1 MILVEQ
7 HIIKKSDCRYN
18 TIDLAAYKSKNLYNA
33 TLYAVRQH
41 FFETNEYLPY
51 ARAQHLFQETHQFD
65 YYELPSKVA
74 QWTMKMVDQNFR
86 SFFKSLQVYKKNPSK
101 FSGRPKLP
109 KYLDKTDGRYLL
121 TYTSQAVSKKALD
134 KLGML
139 RCSGLDIEVSTTLSY
154 KDIRQVRIIRGLDY
168 YTIEVLHEVQDIP
181 LKEDNGLYAAI
192 DLGVNN
198 FATVVSNISGDTPF
212 VISGKEIKSYNHW
225 YNKEVAQYKSLLEQ
239 RNKRKSSARLRKIG
253 LKRKNKMND
262 FIHKSSRYI
271 VNQLVSKGI
280 TTLVIGKNKNWKQ
293 DISIGKV
300 NNQNFVQ
307 IPYESF
313 IIKLQYKCALNG
325 ISVELVNES
334 HTSKGSFLDS
344 EDIGHHQT
352 YMGKRIKRGLFQSR
366 EGKLIN
372 ADVNGSYN
380 ILRKCK
386 PNAFEVNGVMGVV
399 VHPVIVKITN

>member
-7 HIIKKSDCRYN
+7 HIIKKGDCRYN
-18 TIDLAAYKSKNLYNA
+18 AIDLAAYKSKNLYNA

-51 ARAQHLFQETHQFD
+51 ARAQRLFQESHQFD

-86 SFFKSLQVYKKNPSK
+86 SFFKSLQSHKKNPSK

-121 TYTSQAVSKKALD
+121 TYTSQAISKKALD
-134 KLGML
+134 KRGVLK
-139 RCSGLDIEVSTTLSY
+139 CSGLDMEVSTTLDH
-154 KDIRQVRIIRGLDY
+154 KDIRQVRITKGLDY
-168 YTIEVLHEVQDIP
+168 YTLEVLHEVQDIP

-198 FATVVSNISGDTPF
+198 FATVISNISGDTPF
-212 VISGKEIKSYNHW
+212 AISGKEMKSYNHW

-239 RNKRKSSARLRKIG
+239 RNKRKSSKRLRNIG

-262 FIHKSSRYI
+262 FMHKSSRYI

-313 IIKLQYKCALNG
+313 ISKLQYKCALNG
-325 ISVELVNES
+325 IRVELVNES
-334 HTSKGSFLDS
+334 HTSKCSFLDN
-344 EDIGHHQT
+344 EEIGHHET
-352 YMGKRIKRGLFQSR
+352 YMGKRIKRGLFRSG

-386 PNAFEVNGVMGVV
+386 PNAFETNGVMGVV

>member
-7 HIIKKSDCRYN
+7 HIIKKGDCRYIA
-18 TIDLAAYKSKNLYNA
+18 IDLAAYKSKNLYNA

-51 ARAQHLFQETHQFD
+51 ARAQRLFQESNQFD

-86 SFFKSLQVYKKNPSK
+86 SFFKSLQSYKKNPSK

-121 TYTSQAVSKKALD
+121 TYTSQAISKKALD
-134 KLGML
+134 KRGVL
-139 RCSGLDIEVSTTLSY
+139 RCSGLDMEVSTTLDY
-154 KDIRQVRIIRGLDY
+154 KDIRQVRITKGIDY
-168 YTIEVLHEVQDIP
+168 YTIEVLYEVQDIP

-198 FATVVSNISGDTPF
+198 FATVISNISGDTPF
-212 VISGKEIKSYNHW
+212 AISGKEMKSYNHW

-239 RNKRKSSARLRKIG
+239 RNKRKHSKRLRKIG

-262 FIHKSSRYI
+262 FMHKSSRYI

-313 IIKLQYKCALNG
+313 ISKLQYKCALNG
-325 ISVELVNES
+325 IRVELVNES
-334 HTSKGSFLDS
+334 HTSKCSFLDN
-344 EDIGHHQT
+344 EEIGHHKT
-352 YMGKRIKRGLFQSR
+352 YMGKRIKRGLFRSGG
-366 EGKLIN
+366 GKLIN

-386 PNAFEVNGVMGVV
+386 PNAFKVNGVMGVV